1 MALPPSA
8 LLCPK
13 DHQQKSTIPRGEN
26 EGAQGRVHGAFPRA
40 AERDPS
46 PRAAP
51 PEEKKRFSE
60 GRDLKIAMKKTTSQ
74 REKTH
79 FSLGDAFFLL

>member
-1 MALPPSA
+1 
-8 LLCPK
+8 
-13 DHQQKSTIPRGEN
+13 
-26 EGAQGRVHGAFPRA
+26 VHGDFPLAAEHDLQLRA
-40 AERDPS
+40 AF
-46 PRAAP
+46 

-60 GRDLKIAMKKTTSQ
+60 GRRLKIAMKKTTSQ

>member
-1 MALPPSA
+1 
-8 LLCPK
+8 
-13 DHQQKSTIPRGEN
+13 
-26 EGAQGRVHGAFPRA
+26 V
-40 AERDPS
+40 RDLGPE
-46 PRAAP
+46 ATL

-60 GRDLKIAMKKTTSQ
+60 GRRLKIAMKKTTSQ

>member
-1 MALPPSA
+1 
-8 LLCPK
+8 
-13 DHQQKSTIPRGEN
+13 
-26 EGAQGRVHGAFPRA
+26 VHGDFPPA
-40 AERDPS
+40 AERDLDPE
-46 PRAAP
+46 ATP

-60 GRDLKIAMKKTTSQ
+60 GRRLKIAMKKTTSQ

>member
-1 MALPPSA
+1 V
-8 LLCPK
+8 
-13 DHQQKSTIPRGEN
+13 
-26 EGAQGRVHGAFPRA
+26 QGGLSLA
-40 AERDPS
+40 AERDLHL
-46 PRAAP
+46 RTAF

-60 GRDLKIAMKKTTSQ
+60 GRRLKIAMKKTTSQ